1 MTKQDM
7 TPKERAAAAKKAR
20 EFDAASKSARRAAR
34 EAVRL
39 AGLPKRTPTEA
50 DRSRLPS
57 QPARV
62 LAGQT
67 DIYGMTHGFRAP
79 PEEAESDE

>member
-1 MTKQDM
+1 M
-7 TPKERAAAAKKAR
+7 TPEEHAARKKAR
-20 EFDAASKSARRAAR
+20 EFDAAFRSARKAAR

-39 AGLPKRTPTEA
+39 AGLPKRAATEA
-50 DRSRLPS
+50 DRPRLPS

-67 DIYGMTHGFRAP
+67 DIYGMTHGLRAP
-79 PEEAESDE
+79 LEEAESDE